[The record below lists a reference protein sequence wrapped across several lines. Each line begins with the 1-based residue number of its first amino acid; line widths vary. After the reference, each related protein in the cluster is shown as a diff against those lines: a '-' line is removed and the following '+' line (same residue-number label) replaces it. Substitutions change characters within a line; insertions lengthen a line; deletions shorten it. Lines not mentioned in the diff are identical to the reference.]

1 MFFKSLLEDNNDK
14 GGNESPYYS
23 SSTDIYDPWYATDG
37 QTFGG
42 SFSPSSNNNDDNSEE

>member
-1 MFFKSLLEDNNDK
+1 MFFKSLLEDNDK

-23 SSTDIYDPWYATDG
+23 SSSNPYDPWYATDG

-42 SFSPSSNNNDDNSEE
+42 SFSASNDNDNEEEE